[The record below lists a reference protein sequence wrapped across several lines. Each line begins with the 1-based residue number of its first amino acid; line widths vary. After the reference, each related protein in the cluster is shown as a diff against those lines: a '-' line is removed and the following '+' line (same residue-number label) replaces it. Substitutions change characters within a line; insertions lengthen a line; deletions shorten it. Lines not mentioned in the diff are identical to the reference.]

1 MEWDAVQLY
10 LEKFLPQRH
19 PAFLRMEEEARR
31 DGFPIIE
38 ALSGQLCYLTA
49 KLINARRI
57 YELGSGF
64 GYSTAWFAKAL
75 LENGGGDANW
85 GEVWHVVWDEE
96 LSRQAR
102 GNLEEMGY
110 ADVVR
115 FEIGEAVESLQRAE
129 GKFDLILLDID
140 KEGYPAAVPHIEA
153 KLRHGG
159 VLIADNMLRDG
170 RMMNESQWRE
180 SDRGIAEFTKMIHES
195 PDWDMTISPLR
206 DGVMVAQYKGRK
218 G

>member
-1 MEWDAVQLY
+1 MEWFAVQRY
-10 LEKFLPQRH
+10 LENYLPERH
-19 PAFLRMEEEARR
+19 PVFLRMEEEARLN
-31 DGFPIIE
+31 DFPIIG

-75 LENGGGDANW
+75 LENGAHEGNA
-85 GEVWHVVWDEE
+85 GEVYHVVWDEE
-96 LSRQAR
+96 LSQQAR
-102 GNLEEMGY
+102 RNLEEMGY

-115 FEIGEAVESLQRAE
+115 FEIGEAVEALQRAE
-129 GKFDLILLDID
+129 GHFDLILLDID

-153 KLRHGG
+153 KLRPGG
-159 VLIADNMLRDG
+159 VLIADNLLRDG
-170 RMMNESQWRE
+170 RMLDEREWRE
-180 SDRGIAEFTKMIHES
+180 SDRGIAEFTRILHES
-195 PDWDMTISPLR
+195 PHWEFTISPLR

-218 G
+218 A